1 MHVGR
6 DMLKLFQSAF
16 HLFGLEL
23 VRRKQGYIYAPD
35 FSFPKYLGKAS
46 HKRDNIR
53 QSKLINIRDLRPFG
67 PLAADV
73 IEPKKSLLY
82 YDRLYTIYQAV
93 SNMKLREV
101 GLSHNLAEV
110 GVYKGG
116 TSYFILSVVES
127 LVSGP
132 ATLHCFDTFE
142 GHSSED
148 VQAEADSRQ
157 PVAAFNDTAYDA
169 VAAYLGKFPNAK
181 IYQGRFQDTSVRV
194 ADKTFAF
201 VHLDVDLYEPTL
213 FALKFFDGQ
222 LIEGGIFVVDDYGST
237 TCPGV
242 QKAVDEFTT
251 GNNNYIFFH
260 LLIGQCILIKCSPGP
275 RRR

>member
-1 MHVGR
+1 
-6 DMLKLFQSAF
+6 MLRLFQSVF
-16 HLFGLEL
+16 HLFGFEL
-23 VRRKQGYIYAPD
+23 VRRKKGYIYAPD
-35 FSFPKYLGKAS
+35 FSFPEYLGKAS

-53 QSKLINIRDLRPFG
+53 QSKLINIRDLHPFG
-67 PLAADV
+67 PLAAGV

-82 YDRLYTIYQAV
+82 YDRLYTIYQAL
-93 SNMKLREV
+93 SNLKVRDV
-101 GLSHNLAEV
+101 GTNLDMAEV

-127 LVSGP
+127 LEWGF

-148 VQAEADSRQ
+148 VQAEADSHQ

-181 IYQGRFQDTSVRV
+181 TYQGRFQDTSACV
-194 ADKTFAF
+194 ADKAFVF

-213 FALKFFDGQ
+213 FALNFFDGQ
-222 LIEGGIFVVDDYGST
+222 LTEGGMFVVDDYGSM

-242 QKAVDEFTT
+242 QRAVDEFTAR
-251 GNNNYIFFH
+251 NKNYICFH
-260 LLIGQCILIKCSPGP
+260 LLIGQCVLIKCSPGP
-275 RRR
+275 SRPC